1 MEAESATLTFR
12 ENTVDSRG
20 MTTVRRL
27 VIDVLKP
34 HDPPLIDFTE
44 RITAQ
49 HTVVGVTASLVERDK
64 EVQNVKLTIEGDGI
78 DYESVQEA
86 VEELGASVH
95 SVDEVSCGERIIE
108 ERATFQ
114 DR

>member
-1 MEAESATLTFR
+1 MS
-12 ENTVDSRG
+12 
-20 MTTVRRL
+20 TVRRI

-34 HDPPLIDFTE
+34 HDPPLVDFTE
-44 RITAQ
+44 RLTTE

-64 EVQNVKLTIEGDGI
+64 EVQNVKLTIEGDGV
-78 DYESVQEA
+78 DYASIQDA

-95 SVDEVSCGERIIE
+95 SIDEVSCGERVIE

>member
-1 MEAESATLTFR
+1 MA
-12 ENTVDSRG
+12 
-20 MTTVRRL
+20 TVRRL

-34 HDPPLIDFTE
+34 HEPPLIDFTE
-44 RITAQ
+44 RIAAQ
-49 HTVVGVTASLVERDK
+49 HSVAGVTASLVERDK
-64 EVQNVKLTIEGDGI
+64 EVQNVKLTIEGDGV
-78 DYESVQEA
+78 DFTSVEEA

-95 SVDEVSCGERIIE
+95 SVDEVSCGERVVE